1 MPNILSIDKKKRFP
15 FGGFSF
21 YILKKKYYFM
31 STKIKDAILISNVT
45 DSIKIPVGNTSDET
59 QPLAISVE
67 QLKYHINS
75 NLSTVAT
82 TGSYNNLTDKPDLNI
97 YAKVSTLNANYYNKT
112 EIDSMIGSG
121 GGGGGSD
128 FSMEFVDKLPLE
140 GKANTFYFVKSEFPQ
155 EQNSYNEYVWNEKEQ
170 VYEIVSKSNYITEKD
185 LPTVYDSQITIKQ
198 GSVTKG
204 TFTLN
209 QSGNATINLDGN
221 EDFVTV
227 STDQTITGTKT
238 FNKQISIDTND
249 YDVRFLA
256 KFNNLTLGTLPT
268 SNVLVGFRSCDSLN
282 KEFAN
287 INCSYNTQ
295 GRISSNFYVNNQNGV
310 VGRLGIYIDK
320 DGSKAYTIAPTPA
333 TDDNSTKI
341 ATTAFVKAQGYV
353 SSTNTRSLLITY
365 EDGTQETIKVYTA

>member
-1 MPNILSIDKKKRFP
+1 
-15 FGGFSF
+15 
-21 YILKKKYYFM
+21 M
-31 STKIKDAILISNVT
+31 STKIKDAIILENVT
-45 DSIKIPVGNTSDET
+45 SELKLPVGNAGDNTN
-59 QPLAISVE
+59 PLALTVGQIKDFTLSG
-67 QLKYHINS
+67 
-75 NLSTVAT
+75 LSTVAT
-82 TGSYNNLTDKPDLNI
+82 TGSYNNLTDKPNLND
-97 YAKVSTLNANYYNKT
+97 YATLTTLNTNYYNKT
-112 EIDSMIGSG
+112 EIDALITG
-121 GGGGGSD
+121 GEGGD
-128 FSMEFVDKLPLE
+128 FLKMEFVDKLPE
-140 GKANTFYFVKSEFPQ
+140 KGKINTFYFVKSEFPQ
-155 EQNSYNEYVWNEKEQ
+155 EQNLYNEYVWNEKEQ
-170 VYEIVSKSNYITEKD
+170 TYEVVSKTDYITSKD
-185 LPTVYDSQITIKQ
+185 LPTIYDSQITVKQ
-198 GSVTKG
+198 GNVVKG

-227 STDQTITGTKT
+227 STDQTITGIKT

-249 YDVRFLA
+249 YDVRLLA

-268 SNVLVGFRSCDSLN
+268 SNVYVGFRSFDSLN

-333 TDDNSTKI
+333 TSDNSTKI

-353 SSTNTRSLLITY
+353 SSANTRSLLITY
-365 EDGTQETIKVYTA
+365 ENGTTETIKVYTA

>member
-1 MPNILSIDKKKRFP
+1 
-15 FGGFSF
+15 
-21 YILKKKYYFM
+21 M
-31 STKIKDAILISNVT
+31 STKIKDAILINSVT
-45 DSIKIPVGNTSDET
+45 DSIKIPVGNSGDET

-82 TGSYNNLTDKPDLNI
+82 TGSYNDLLNKPDLNT
-97 YAKVSTLNANYYNKT
+97 YAKVSTLNTNYYNKT

-128 FSMEFVDKLPLE
+128 FSMEFVDKLPPE

-155 EQNSYNEYVWNEKEQ
+155 EQNLYDEYIWDEKSKS
-170 VYEIVSKSNYITEKD
+170 YEIVSKTDYITENKVGEMI
-185 LPTVYDSQITIKQ
+185 PAVYDSQITIKQ
-198 GSVTKG
+198 GDVVKG

-209 QSGNATINLDGN
+209 QSGNKTITLDGN

-227 STDQTITGTKT
+227 NTDQTITGAKT

-268 SNVLVGFRSCDSLN
+268 SNVFVGFRSCDSLD

-310 VGRLGIYIDK
+310 TGRLGIYIDK
-320 DGSKAYTIAPTPA
+320 DGSKAYTIAPTPE
-333 TDDNSTKI
+333 TSDNSTKI
-341 ATTAFVKAQGYV
+341 ATTEFVKAQGYV

-365 EDGTQETIKVYTA
+365 DDGTQETIKVYTA